1 MRLLLDLAGVITRF
15 DSDARLARL
24 GTLTGLEPAEVR
36 ARVYGSGLVAAAD
49 AGEYDAAGFLA
60 GLRAALGPG
69 ALRLGD
75 RTLEAAWASAFSTDP
90 EVLAV
95 VAEVE
100 ATGVR
105 VGVLSN
111 NDALLTEVLPR
122 ELPEVFALIDAGV
135 YFAGAIK
142 AAKPDPRSWGTVLDA
157 WQLPPGEVV
166 FVDDKPEYAA
176 AATEMGLH
184 GVVFTTTEALV
195 GDFVRLGLIPSR

>member
-15 DSDARLARL
+15 DPDARLARL
-24 GTLTGLEPAEVR
+24 GTLTGLEPDEVR

-49 AGEYDAAGFLA
+49 AGEYDAAGFRT
-60 GLRAALGPG
+60 GLRAQLGPG
-69 ALRLGD
+69 AYELDD
-75 RTLEAAWASAFSTDP
+75 RTLETAWASAFNTDP

-95 VAEVE
+95 VAEAV

-111 NDALLTEVLPR
+111 NDALLAEVLPR
-122 ELPEVFALIDAGV
+122 ELPEVFGLVDAGV

-142 AAKPDPRSWGTVLDA
+142 AAKPDLRSWGTVLDA

-176 AATEMGLH
+176 AAGEIGMH
-184 GVVFTTTEALV
+184 GVVFTTVGALL
-195 GDFVRLGLIPSR
+195 GDFARLGLIPSR